1 MDHQVNRRRFLGAA
15 IGTGA
20 AAATAGA
27 LGAPAAFGD
36 RDHDRGRG
44 GDEVPRSRRGM
55 QMWSM
60 RRLIE
65 GEPPNTPPLQ
75 TPAQVFDRLGRMGYT
90 EIELAGHY
98 GLPAS
103 ELRRIIERNGMRA
116 FSGHDGPGFPPA
128 PGWQNG
134 YRETLEY
141 AVEVGQKWTGLA
153 WFGETDTVKYADET
167 TWHALADHL
176 NAAGEIAKRE
186 FGLQFFYHNHDFEF
200 ANKKADGTAF
210 YNILLEETDRD
221 LVKFELD
228 LYWIVY
234 GGENPVAYLS
244 ADPARFPLYHVKD
257 RTWKDRGP
265 TVQDWEDTGP
275 GAIDFPD
282 IFDAGDGRGLDKHFV
297 IEHDW
302 PRLSHP
308 NDTFA
313 EYTTAE
319 VSVDY
324 LRRVRW

>member
-1 MDHQVNRRRFLGAA
+1 MEKGLNRRRFFGAA

-20 AAATAGA
+20 AAAAAGTPVA
-27 LGAPAAFGD
+27 LGNNDWGW
-36 RDHDRGRG
+36 HSSGS
-44 GDEVPRSRRGM
+44 VPRNRRGM

-65 GEPPNTPPLQ
+65 EGVQ
-75 TPAQVFDRLGRMGYT
+75 TPAQVFRTLGRLGYT

-98 GLPAS
+98 DLPAS

-116 FSGHDGPGFPPA
+116 FSGHDGPGFPA
-128 PGWQNG
+128 QSGWQDP

-153 WFGETDTVKYADET
+153 WWPGPYDQLAL
-167 TWHALADHL
+167 WHQLAEHL
-176 NAAGEIAKRE
+176 QEAGTIAKEE

-200 ANKKADGTAF
+200 SNKQADGTPV
-210 YNILLEETDRD
+210 YNILLEETDSD
-221 LVKFELD
+221 VVKFELD

-234 GGENPVAYLS
+234 GGEDPTAYLS

-265 TVQDWEDTGP
+265 DIQDWEDTGP
-275 GAIDFPD
+275 GAIDFVQ
-282 IFDAGDGRGLDKHFV
+282 IFTAGDARWVDKHFV
-297 IEHDW
+297 IEHDQ
-302 PRLSHP
+302 PTLSHP
-308 NDTFA
+308 DDDFA

-319 VSVDY
+319 VSIDY
-324 LRRVRW
+324 LRKVRW

>member
-1 MDHQVNRRRFLGAA
+1 MEQLGLNRRRFLGAA

-27 LGAPAAFGD
+27 FGAPAAFGD
-36 RDHDRGRG
+36 HDDDRGRG
-44 GDEVPRSRRGM
+44 GNEVPRSRRGM

-65 GEPPNTPPLQ
+65 EGIQ
-75 TPAQVFDRLGRMGYT
+75 TPAEVFRTLGRMGYT

-98 GLPAS
+98 DLPAS

-116 FSGHDGPGFPPA
+116 FSGHDGPGFPA
-128 PGWQNG
+128 QSGWQDG

-141 AVEVGQKWTGLA
+141 AVDMGQRWTGLA
-153 WFGETDTVKYADET
+153 WWPGPYTIDN
-167 TWHALADHL
+167 WHRLAEHL
-176 NAAGEIAKRE
+176 QEAGTIAKRE

-200 ANKKADGTAF
+200 TSKQADGTPA

-221 LVKFELD
+221 FVLFQLD

-234 GGENPVAYLS
+234 GGESPVHYLS
-244 ADPARFPLYHVKD
+244 EDPARFPLYHVKD
-257 RTWKDRGP
+257 RTWRDRGP
-265 TVQDWEDTGP
+265 DIQDWEDTGP
-275 GAIDFPD
+275 GSIDFPD
-282 IFDAGDGRGLDKHFV
+282 IFEAGEGRRLDKHFI

-302 PRLSHP
+302 PLFSHP
-308 NDTFA
+308 GERFA
-313 EYTTAE
+313 EYITAE

-324 LRRVRW
+324 LRRVSW